1 MHFKIMNFSIKNEGN
16 YWIVVSTEFKIQ
28 NWCALVHMPF
38 VKASLMMNN
47 VYMHAAI
54 LNIFYFSTGLS
65 SSPVN
70 HCKQIDFMEQI
81 M

>member
-1 MHFKIMNFSIKNEGN
+1 
-16 YWIVVSTEFKIQ
+16 
-28 NWCALVHMPF
+28 
-38 VKASLMMNN
+38 MMNN
-47 VYMHAAI
+47 VYEHAAI

-65 SSPVN
+65 AASSPVN